1 MERRSMTAPYVDF
14 DEEVRRRAGA
24 KAKSNGHDPDG
35 SPPDNLR
42 SGFSTIALEAFMSQQ
57 LVARE
62 MVVDPI
68 ISVRSLCLLFS
79 YRGIGKTMV
88 AFNVAW
94 AVACGK
100 RFLRWSAPK
109 PRRVLYVDGE
119 MPQQL
124 LQERA
129 RTMIG
134 SSDVRP
140 PAPDY
145 FRLLSLDRQE
155 LGVSLNL
162 ARREHQVMVEEL
174 LEDVEFVIF
183 DNISTLVN
191 GGPENDA
198 ASWDEMQQ
206 WLLQLRRR
214 GITVLLI
221 HHSGRGENARG
232 TSKREDVLDTVIKLT
247 RPDDYEMDEG
257 ARFEVHLTKA
267 RGITGDDALPF
278 EARLTVL
285 EDRDIW
291 AFETLR
297 DRVLDEIEQLTRE
310 RKSVRE
316 IAEETGIP
324 KSKVNR
330 LQAKLRAAG
339 RIQ

>member
-1 MERRSMTAPYVDF
+1 LDNRLEIDRASYV
-14 DEEVRRRAGA
+14 VRAYGPRPV
-24 KAKSNGHDPDG
+24 NGSFNGQNGPAQPDM
-35 SPPDNLR
+35 SSSLNI
-42 SGFSTIALEAFMSQQ
+42 IALETFMTQQ
-57 LVARE
+57 LAPRE
-62 MVVDPI
+62 MVLDPI
-68 ISVRSLCLLFS
+68 IAVRSLCLLFA

-88 AFNVAW
+88 AFNIAW
-94 AVACGK
+94 AIACGG
-100 RFLRWSAPK
+100 RFLRWSSPK

-129 RTMIG
+129 RTMIEG
-134 SSDVRP
+134 SNVRP
-140 PAPDY
+140 PAPDF

-155 LGVSLNL
+155 LGVSINL
-162 ARREHQVMVEEL
+162 ARREHQVEIEKL
-174 LEDVEFVIF
+174 LDTGVEFVVF

-198 ASWDEMQQ
+198 ASWDDMQQ

-232 TSKREDVLDTVIKLT
+232 TSKREDVLDTVIKLL
-247 RPDDYEMDEG
+247 RPEDYEMDEG

-267 RGITGDDALPF
+267 RGITGEDALPF

-285 EDRDIW
+285 EGRDIW

-310 RKSVRE
+310 RKSARD
-316 IAEETGIP
+316 IAKELNLS

-330 LQAKLRAAG
+330 LQTKLREEG

>member
-1 MERRSMTAPYVDF
+1 MDNELDIDRGSYN
-14 DEEVRRRAGA
+14 VRAYGPRPVNG
-24 KAKSNGHDPDG
+24 SLNGHHHPAQPDKP
-35 SPPDNLR
+35 S
-42 SGFSTIALEAFMSQQ
+42 SGLSIIALEAFMNQQ
-57 LVARE
+57 LAPRE
-62 MVVDPI
+62 MVLDPI
-68 ISVRSLCLLFS
+68 IAVRSLCLLFA

-88 AFNVAW
+88 AFNIAW
-94 AVACGK
+94 AIACGG
-100 RFLRWSAPK
+100 RFLRWSSPK

-129 RTMIG
+129 RTMIEG
-134 SSDVRP
+134 SNVRP
-140 PAPDY
+140 PAPEF

-155 LGVSLNL
+155 LGVSINL
-162 ARREHQVMVEEL
+162 ARREHQIEIEKL
-174 LEDVEFVIF
+174 LDTGIEFIVF
-183 DNISTLVN
+183 DNISTLVK
-191 GGPENDA
+191 GGPENDS

-232 TSKREDVLDTVIKLT
+232 TSKREDVLDTVIKLI
-247 RPDDYEMDEG
+247 RPEDYEMDEG

-310 RKSVRE
+310 RKSARE
-316 IAEETGIP
+316 IADQLKLS

-330 LQAKLRAAG
+330 LQAKLRDEG